1 MEMIWLAA
9 VALVSAGIFAV
20 RAAEAQLI
28 KVEAAARKSRR

>member
-9 VALVSAGIFAV
+9 IALVPMGILAV
-20 RAAEAQLI
+20 RAAESRLM